1 MQEIAILE
9 LNKQIKITLIS
20 AIILFIIGLI
30 ITNLLLLIK
39 VSYWI
44 LISGFI
50 LGAIVSFINYGLLI
64 WISYAV
70 VNQNISS
77 KFFLILIFII
87 KSLLYILVFII
98 GAYKNNWFNI
108 FSVFAG
114 TLILIISTY
123 ISQFLDSI
131 IKKGGEDE
139 DA

>member
-9 LNKQIKITLIS
+9 LNRQIIITLIS

-39 VSYWI
+39 INYWI

-70 VNQNISS
+70 VNQYISS
-77 KFFLILIFII
+77 KFFLIFIFVL

-98 GAYKNNWFNI
+98 AAYKNNWFNV

-114 TLILIISTY
+114 TLILTISTY

-131 IKKGGEDE
+131 IKKGGENKDG
-139 DA
+139 